1 YIATL
6 GVEVLP
12 LGFHTNHGRPGEISS
27 PRFQNTQFL
36 ERVREG
42 IPIVLCGS
50 KVNLKE
56 LKVKTGSV
64 TSLGKKNLQSRF
76 VRRITL
82 GPKGSL
88 LSLLLQQECFPLSR
102 HHLTFVLSC
111 QVIQG
116 IHPKRWN

>member
-1 YIATL
+1 MYVTSKITSKNI
-6 GVEVLP
+6 P
-12 LGFHTNHGRPGEISS
+12 NWFR
-27 PRFQNTQFL
+27 FL

-111 QVIQG
+111 QG
-116 IHPKRWN
+116 ISSGAITKCL